1 MGNQCAGGDFNEEK
15 TEKYEY
21 TTEMNINRKKNLGA
35 QNDHNEN
42 FNPHQQQ
49 SSVPERLSS
58 KAGATTKPQPQGAA
72 SGIPI
77 KTQAQPQSTVQQQYG
92 EVSRQNLVQTAKGV
106 PQQQQ
111 QPQHQPQQHQPQQ
124 YVAPQV
130 QQAQPQ
136 AQQREHLRPGV
147 TVLNTIQDYSNEFTR
162 EVLDRLGEFNYNEH
176 EPEVQRKLQEFKGL
190 PAYGPV
196 EMENGA
202 LYIGQ
207 WKNGQRHGKGKQIWS
222 DGSQYEGFWANDM
235 ANFRG
240 RLIHSDGDVYE
251 GLWLNDKV
259 ICLFNKINFIY
270 E

>member
-21 TTEMNINRKKNLGA
+21 TTEMNINRKKNLEA
-35 QNDHNEN
+35 QSNNHNEN
-42 FNPHQQQ
+42 FNPHQQA
-49 SSVPERLSS
+49 SVPERLSS
-58 KAGATTKPQPQGAA
+58 KGGVPTMKPQPQGQA
-72 SGIPI
+72 GGVPV
-77 KTQAQPQSTVQQQYG
+77 KTQAQPQASAHQQFG
-92 EVSRQNLVQTAKGV
+92 EVSRQNLVPTAKGAPQQSQQV
-106 PQQQQ
+106 YHQQQQQQQQ
-111 QPQHQPQQHQPQQ
+111 QPQ
-124 YVAPQV
+124 YLAA
-130 QQAQPQ
+130 QALQT
-136 AQQREHLRPGV
+136 QQREHLRPGV
-147 TVLNTIQDYSNEFTR
+147 TVLNSIPDYSNEFTR

-190 PAYGPV
+190 PTYGPV
-196 EMENGA
+196 EMENAA
-202 LYIGQ
+202 LYMGQ

-259 ICLFNKINFIY
+259 GINRKLIKIS
-270 E
+270 